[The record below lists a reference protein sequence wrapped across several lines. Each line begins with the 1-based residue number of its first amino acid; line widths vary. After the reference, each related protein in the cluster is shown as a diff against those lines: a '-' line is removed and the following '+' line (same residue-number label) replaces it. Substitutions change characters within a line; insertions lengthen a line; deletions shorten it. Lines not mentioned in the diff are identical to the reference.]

1 MNKIQLVVS
10 DPLQNELAN
19 QLVGFAPEHILC
31 VNDINQLSD
40 QEISLLLDERGLA
53 LCAAG
58 FNSLYIK
65 DIYAKLKVRQ
75 ANLAGELLI
84 QAVKLKNI
92 KAVDKPIIL
101 FDLTAGLA
109 KDAVLLAGYADEV
122 VIVESNPIIALILY
136 YAKLTNLLPG
146 NITLIHT
153 DSFKFL
159 ANYTGT
165 LPHIIYLDP
174 MFEDT
179 KTAKSKKDMQ
189 FIQMLY
195 RQHSISQDHNNSDLL
210 ALALQYAQHKVVVKR
225 DNNGQAI
232 PSPLKPAYTKQGKST
247 RYDIYQV

>member
-1 MNKIQLVVS
+1 MT
-10 DPLQNELAN
+10 DALQIELAN
-19 QLVGFAPEHILC
+19 QLVSFAPEHILR
-31 VNDINQLSD
+31 VNGINQSSD
-40 QEISLLLDERGLA
+40 QKIYLLLDEQGLA
-53 LCAAG
+53 LCGTG
-58 FNSLYIK
+58 FNALYIK
-65 DIYAKLKVRQ
+65 DIYAKLKIRQ
-75 ANLAGELLI
+75 ANLANELLI

-92 KAVDKPIIL
+92 KVADKPIIL

-109 KDAVLLAGYADEV
+109 KDAMLLAGYADEV
-122 VIVESNPIIALILY
+122 VVVESNPIIALILY

-146 NITLIHT
+146 NITLIHE

-159 ANYTGT
+159 VSYTGT

-179 KTAKSKKDMQ
+179 KPAKSKKAMQ

-195 RQHSISQDHNNSDLL
+195 CQYSNSQHRDNSDLL

-232 PSPLKPAYTKQGKST
+232 PSPLKPSYAKHGKST
-247 RYDIYQV
+247 RYDIYQILLKTQ